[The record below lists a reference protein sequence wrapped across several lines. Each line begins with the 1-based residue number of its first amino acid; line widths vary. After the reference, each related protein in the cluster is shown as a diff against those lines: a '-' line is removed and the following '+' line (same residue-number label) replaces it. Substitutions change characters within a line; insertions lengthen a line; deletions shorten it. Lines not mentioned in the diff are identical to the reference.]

1 MDAKT
6 EKNYRPSFYLSLTF
20 GLLITAISLI
30 VYLIFPTTEPT
41 QTIEANDEGEALDK
55 ARNLAEE
62 ADMNDFVVVEELES
76 QIISTH

>member
-41 QTIEANDEGEALDK
+41 QTIEANTTEATEAITIIKNK
-55 ARNLAEE
+55 AYE
-62 ADMNDFVVVEELES
+62 
-76 QIISTH
+76 ISSSKLW